1 MHEFIPT
8 RSRAE
13 LKRKFNR
20 EEKINETRI
29 NEVLV
34 NCSRLGQFN
43 QFHPSFRTTSH
54 QTILT
59 QVDFRRGQGMGR
71 QNHF

>member
-1 MHEFIPT
+1 MFASQTCNLLSVYNFMIKYLIPSCLGTDFTLMHEFIPT

-34 NCSRLGQFN
+34 NCSHLG
-43 QFHPSFRTTSH
+43 
-54 QTILT
+54 
-59 QVDFRRGQGMGR
+59 
-71 QNHF
+71 

>member
-34 NCSRLGQFN
+34 NCSHLG
-43 QFHPSFRTTSH
+43 QFHPSFRTASR
-54 QTILT
+54 QIILT
-59 QVDFRRGQGMGR
+59 QVDFRHGQGMGR